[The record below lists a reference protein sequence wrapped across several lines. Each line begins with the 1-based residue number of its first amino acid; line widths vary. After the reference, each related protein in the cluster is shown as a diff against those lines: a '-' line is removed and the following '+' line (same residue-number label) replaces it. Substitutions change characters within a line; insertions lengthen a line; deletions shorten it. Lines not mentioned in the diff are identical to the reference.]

1 MKSIQNNFFF
11 IPVSVFFL
19 TACGDITNEVEG
31 KLNDIKNKTE
41 SVDSLLNKET
51 EKVKN
56 LDTLIDE
63 STTKVDE
70 ITNKEVQ

>member
-1 MKSIQNNFFF
+1 MKSIQNKLFL
-11 IPVSVFFL
+11 IPVSILFL
-19 TACGDITNEVEG
+19 SACGDITNEVEG

-63 STTKVDE
+63 STGKVDA